1 MRERWRKVVGYED
14 YYLVST
20 HGRVYRKRRRTR
32 DGRVLR
38 GRYLKPWLRAGYWC
52 TGLTDSSMKQKF
64 ISVHVLV
71 ATAFLPNPKCK
82 PHVNHRD
89 GDKTNCV
96 LTNLEWVTRKENAQ
110 HASFIGLLADKKGEN
125 HHLVKLTDSDVTTIR
140 VMYTT
145 GSYSQRE
152 LARLFRV
159 GQSAISRVVNGKRWS
174 HIPQENR

>member
-38 GRYLKPWLRAGYWC
+38 GRYLKPWLRA
-52 TGLTDSSMKQKF
+52 
-64 ISVHVLV
+64 
-71 ATAFLPNPKCK
+71 AFLPNPKCK